1 MPRWCLCPVEYG
13 SSAITH
19 YYITDNNH
27 IGTHFNLV
35 LTGTLI
41 MAANAPNNS
50 PPPDCSGN
58 LNLPEEFLP
67 SKELLLASRLKQ
79 TNEF

>member
-1 MPRWCLCPVEYG
+1 
-13 SSAITH
+13 
-19 YYITDNNH
+19 
-27 IGTHFNLV
+27 
-35 LTGTLI
+35 

-50 PPPDCSGN
+50 PPPYCSGN

-79 TNEF
+79 TNELIEEDGVTQIAYVVSFNSGLL